1 MPISDSKLKSLLGK
15 KHDSK
20 NPKKLADRD
29 GLYAF
34 HYRTGKISFVLRYR
48 YDKKQQELKLGT
60 YPLMSLS
67 KAREEALRH
76 SETLERGLD
85 PKVQKQLEREKILK
99 AVTVKE
105 AIEYW
110 LENYAK
116 KERSN
121 YEKHRS
127 QFAKHVYPYIG
138 HLPLEQCETRHW
150 VKVFDDV
157 TNGTHHRAAPK
168 ASGYILQ
175 NAKQALKFCRNRQ
188 HAHSTALEDLNIAD
202 IGEYQGKKDRFLS
215 WGELQAVW
223 KWTNSMESN
232 WYYRNLV
239 SLLIL
244 FGCRTQ
250 EIRLSR
256 ISEWD
261 LDSTNPTWTVPK
273 ENSKTGVEICRPIP
287 QKIVSQIKQ
296 LIEQS
301 DNEYLLG
308 EVKKP
313 EAVSI
318 YGSSIHKKLGQEKW
332 NLHDLRRSFSTH
344 LNNMQI
350 EPYVVEQLLAH
361 SLGGVMKIYNRS
373 QHLEQKKAALEI
385 WVSKLNNEELK
396 QNNVVGIR

>member
-34 HYRTGKISFVLRYR
+34 HYRTGKISFVLWYR

-138 HLPLEQCETRHW
+138 HLPLEQCETRLW
-150 VKVFDDV
+150 VKDCDDI
-157 TNGTHHRAAPK
+157 TNGTLHRAAPK

-202 IGEYQGKKDRFLS
+202 IGEYQGKKDR
-215 WGELQAVW
+215 
-223 KWTNSMESN
+223 
-232 WYYRNLV
+232 
-239 SLLIL
+239 
-244 FGCRTQ
+244 
-250 EIRLSR
+250 
-256 ISEWD
+256 
-261 LDSTNPTWTVPK
+261 
-273 ENSKTGVEICRPIP
+273 
-287 QKIVSQIKQ
+287 
-296 LIEQS
+296 
-301 DNEYLLG
+301 
-308 EVKKP
+308 
-313 EAVSI
+313 
-318 YGSSIHKKLGQEKW
+318 
-332 NLHDLRRSFSTH
+332 
-344 LNNMQI
+344 
-350 EPYVVEQLLAH
+350 
-361 SLGGVMKIYNRS
+361 
-373 QHLEQKKAALEI
+373 
-385 WVSKLNNEELK
+385 
-396 QNNVVGIR
+396 